1 MIVSSAS
8 NPVSHH
14 PVQTLNEPCGRDV
27 TADQFSVAK
36 QNGWRSLDRHRQT
49 ELVLLGHGIGTAIG
63 WYRSAQFYIGTGE
76 KTTKLNWDSSTCR
89 ENDSGLYI
97 EELSSAVSIAMG
109 NPAVCPLC

>member
-36 QNGWRSLDRHRQT
+36 QNGRRSLDRHRQT
-49 ELVLLGHGIGTAIG
+49 ELVLLCYGIVAAIG

-76 KTTKLNWDSSTCR
+76 KTTELNWDSSTCW
-89 ENDSGLYI
+89 ENHSGLYTV
-97 EELSSAVSIAMG
+97 ELSSAVSIAART
-109 NPAVCPLC
+109 PAVRPLC

>member
-36 QNGWRSLDRHRQT
+36 QDGWRSLDRHRQT

-89 ENDSGLYI
+89 ENHSGLNTV
-97 EELSSAVSIAMG
+97 ELSSAVSIVAG
-109 NPAVCPLC
+109 ALAVLLLC

>member
-27 TADQFSVAK
+27 TADQISVAK

-63 WYRSAQFYIGTGE
+63 WCRSAQFYIGAGE
-76 KTTKLNWDSSTCR
+76 KTTELNWDSSTCR
-89 ENDSGLYI
+89 ENHSGLNTV
-97 EELSSAVSIAMG
+97 ELSSEVSIAAG
-109 NPAVCPLC
+109 TPAVLLLC